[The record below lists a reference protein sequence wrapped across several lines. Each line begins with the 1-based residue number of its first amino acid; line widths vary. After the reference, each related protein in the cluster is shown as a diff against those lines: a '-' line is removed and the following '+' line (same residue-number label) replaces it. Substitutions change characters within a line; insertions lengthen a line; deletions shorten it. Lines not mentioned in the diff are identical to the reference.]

1 MKGATNLASTVALW
15 LSGIQRFINVTV
27 IKPAGPRNRG
37 ITFVSYINEE
47 KQVKHSIQAHLFP
60 ILESYGSYFA
70 IGVIYL
76 KLFAFIIQ
84 MTYENVSI
92 YLKIIEKYVSA
103 KMVTLPKEILPKR
116 ETA

>member
-27 IKPAGPRNRG
+27 KPAGPRNRG

-84 MTYENVSI
+84 MTYEKVSI